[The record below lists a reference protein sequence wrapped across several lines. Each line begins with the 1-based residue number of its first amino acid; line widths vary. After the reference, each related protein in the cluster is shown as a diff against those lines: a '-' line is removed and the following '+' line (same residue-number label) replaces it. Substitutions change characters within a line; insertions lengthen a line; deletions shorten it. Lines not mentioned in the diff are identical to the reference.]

1 VRGGRPVTRWLFGSA
16 CAAHSTVNLP
26 DPPLRT
32 IIGPG
37 ARHMVAMALDQ
48 RHMDYSR
55 DLEFQWPA

>member
-1 VRGGRPVTRWLFGSA
+1 VD
-16 CAAHSTVNLP
+16 LP

-32 IIGPG
+32 IIGPE
-37 ARHMVAMALDQ
+37 APHMAAMALGQ